1 MQHAEAILDGN
12 PVIGTG
18 KRRNLQPAA
27 LARDGDAPRG
37 FYYGVQVDR
46 MVWICGQVPKN
57 QAGELVG
64 VGDVKAQAVQVME
77 NVKAVVEE
85 AGGTMDDIVKIS
97 TYVTSASFREAV
109 QEIRRQY
116 FKAPNL
122 PASATIV
129 CEMLVPDVLVEV
141 EAVAVLGSALAREAR
156 P

>member
-1 MQHAEAILDGN
+1 MDGD
-12 PVIGTG
+12 PGIGAG
-18 KRRNLQPAA
+18 KRRNLQPAK
-27 LARDGDAPRG
+27 LAAGGDAPRG

-85 AGGTMDDIVKIS
+85 AGGTMDDVVKIS
-97 TYVTSASFREAV
+97 TYVTSAGFREAV

-141 EAVAVLGSALAREAR
+141 EAVAVLGSALAREG
-156 P
+156 